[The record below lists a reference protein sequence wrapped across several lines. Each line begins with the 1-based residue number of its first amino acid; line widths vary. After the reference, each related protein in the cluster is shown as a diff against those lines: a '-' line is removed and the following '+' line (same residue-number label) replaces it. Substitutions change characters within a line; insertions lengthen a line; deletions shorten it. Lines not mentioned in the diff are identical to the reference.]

1 MATSLASV
9 IGRNIASVRKQR
21 GLTQAAVA
29 EQIDV
34 DAETVSR
41 FERGAVMPG
50 VATLERLCAVL
61 ECSWMDLL
69 EGSSGDAQQVAH
81 DIVRLLEPLAGDD
94 RLFLLEQMK
103 VWTSKLLERCP
114 PARRRNRSSGAS

>member
-9 IGRNIASVRKQR
+9 IGRNIASIRKQR
-21 GLTQAAVA
+21 GMTQGAVA
-29 EQIDV
+29 ERIEV

-50 VATLERLCAVL
+50 IATLERLCAAL

-69 EGSSGDAQQVAH
+69 EGSSGDAQQVAP
-81 DIVRLLEPLAGDD
+81 DITRLLAPLKQED
-94 RLFLLEQMK
+94 RLFLLEQLK
-103 VWTSKLLERCP
+103 VWAAKLH
-114 PARRRNRSSGAS
+114 AR

>member
-50 VATLERLCAVL
+50 VATLERLCAAL

-69 EGSSGDAQQVAH
+69 EGGSGDAQQVAP
-81 DIVRLLEPLAGDD
+81 DIARLLAPLKRDD
-94 RLFLLEQMK
+94 RLFILEQ
-103 VWTSKLLERCP
+103 VRAWAEKLTHR
-114 PARRRNRSSGAS
+114 